1 MDKIAPVHVLHFMV
15 KVTENNLVHTAE
27 LFDLL
32 GAICI
37 CGQQRHL
44 TTHDNRI
51 RMHIKR
57 ENRTRAA
64 DLLGTLDRTLHER
77 PMAQMHAVKVAER
90 DGTRL
95 CNFHHKGIPLKKLI
109 IEN

>member
-1 MDKIAPVHVLHFMV
+1 
-15 KVTENNLVHTAE
+15 
-27 LFDLL
+27 
-32 GAICI
+32 
-37 CGQQRHL
+37 
-44 TTHDNRI
+44 
-51 RMHIKR
+51 MHIKR

-90 DGTRL
+90 DGTWL
-95 CNFHHKGIPLKKLI
+95 CNFYHKGIPLKKLI